1 MSTQA
6 WLAVAIFG
14 LAYVAIATEK
24 IDRTLVALAGA
35 ALMLATR
42 VVGQENAFHQI
53 DLNVIFLLAGM
64 MIVVSVIKRSGLF
77 EWLAIVT
84 AKLSKG
90 NPFILMALL
99 SIITALVSASLDN
112 VTTVLFIAPI
122 TLLIA
127 DQLKIN
133 PVPFIISEALA
144 SNIGGTATLIGD
156 PPNILIGSAAHLSF
170 LDFVKNL
177 TPLVLIVLVV
187 FLIFARLAFSKE
199 LSKEKPR
206 SEMLDKLDP
215 AKAIA
220 DRYLLLKSLV
230 VLGIIL
236 VFFTLHDTL
245 KLEPATVA
253 LGGAAL
259 LLLLTQLP
267 PKKEKIVSL
276 ENILAEI
283 DWHTL
288 FFFIGMFIMISGLE
302 STGVIKELL
311 MIITSTSGDKVILLS
326 MIILWGSALLTFI
339 TSSVPFVIAM
349 LPVIKGLAAHGVQP
363 IEPLWW
369 ALALGAC
376 LGGNGTLIGAAA
388 NMVIAGVSTK
398 SGHKIGFWTFTKK
411 GMPITIISLIL
422 SSLYIWIRYFLI
434 KQ

>member
-1 MSTQA
+1 M
-6 WLAVAIFG
+6 AVAIFC
-14 LAYVAIATEK
+14 LAYVAIATER

-42 VVGQENAFHQI
+42 IVDQENAFHQI

-77 EWLAIVT
+77 EWIAIVT
-84 AKLSKG
+84 AKMSG
-90 NPFILMALL
+90 GRPFLLLVLL
-99 SIITALVSASLDN
+99 STITAVISAFLDN

-127 DQLKIN
+127 TQLKIN

-156 PPNILIGSAAHLSF
+156 PPNILIGSAARLSF
-170 LDFVKNL
+170 IDFVSNL
-177 TPLVLIVLVV
+177 MPLVLVV
-187 FLIFARLAFSKE
+187 FVVFLVFSRLLFSKE
-199 LSKEKPR
+199 LSKEKPHP
-206 SEMLDKLDP
+206 EMLGMLDP
-215 AKAIA
+215 ARAIR
-220 DRYLLLKSLV
+220 DRYLVWKSLA
-230 VLGIIL
+230 VLGVIL
-236 VFFTLHDTL
+236 VFFTLHDLL

-267 PKKEKIVSL
+267 PRKEKMDSL

-311 MIITSTSGDKVILLS
+311 SIITSASEGRVLFLS
-326 MIILWGSALLTFI
+326 LIILWGSALLTFV

-349 LPVIKGLAAHGVQP
+349 LPVIKGLAAHGLQP
-363 IEPLWW
+363 VEPLWW

-398 SGHKIGFWTFTKK
+398 SGYKISFWTFTKK
-411 GMPITIISLIL
+411 GMPITIVSLIL
-422 SSLYIWIRYFLI
+422 SSLYIWVRYFLL